1 MKPIS
6 ASGSFILFLITAL
19 SVKAGSL
26 ANDSLPHR
34 EASLTS
40 VDVLRQKKGLVNS
53 PTDFK
58 VILPVEVDVSD
69 LVSNFNVRFQ
79 ALGDNVTRLGD
90 QLRIV
95 EEENA
100 RVQNALK
107 EKVAGLETKL
117 QTSMEEADDLREQL
131 KASNEQNSKVDDL
144 REQLKAS
151 IEQKGVREK
160 LKTTNRTSGLFFVV
174 PRTKSLQSPRKV
186 YKVFFDGF
194 SVSDRRAYKGLMR
207 RNGTNDLSWQEARVA
222 CQDLGGDLAQPS
234 TWEEED
240 KLLTA
245 FGKAPEYINSEIPE
259 IYDWS
264 HFWIG
269 AKKDGADIAWVSGK
283 KIELDS
289 DLKFAQSW
297 WSQTGTWGC
306 GSICGRGISFYSCSK
321 RNAHHVGYVCEFYNA
336 SPICIQ

>member
-1 MKPIS
+1 MKAI
-6 ASGSFILFLITAL
+6 AIFTLVICFIGVEPLPGLI
-19 SVKAGSL
+19 
-26 ANDSLPHR
+26 
-34 EASLTS
+34 
-40 VDVLRQKKGLVNS
+40 NS
-53 PTDFK
+53 PTDLK
-58 VILPVEVDVSD
+58 AMLPVEVDISD

-117 QTSMEEADDLREQL
+117 QTSMEEADGLREQL

-234 TWEEED
+234 TREEED
-240 KLLTA
+240 EIMAA

-259 IYDWS
+259 IDDRW

-269 AKKDGADIAWVSGK
+269 AKKEGADIAWVSGK

-289 DLKFAQSW
+289 DLKFAERGW
-297 WSQTGTWGC
+297 KDPFTWGC
-306 GSICGRGISFYSCSK
+306 GSIRGKGISFYSCSK
-321 RNAHHVGYVCEFYNA
+321 VHHVGHVCEFYSA

>member
-1 MKPIS
+1 MKAI
-6 ASGSFILFLITAL
+6 GIFILVICCIG
-19 SVKAGSL
+19 VE
-26 ANDSLPHR
+26 SLP
-34 EASLTS
+34 
-40 VDVLRQKKGLVNS
+40 
-53 PTDFK
+53 
-58 VILPVEVDVSD
+58 
-69 LVSNFNVRFQ
+69 
-79 ALGDNVTRLGD
+79 
-90 QLRIV
+90 
-95 EEENA
+95 
-100 RVQNALK
+100 
-107 EKVAGLETKL
+107 
-117 QTSMEEADDLREQL
+117 
-131 KASNEQNSKVDDL
+131 
-144 REQLKAS
+144 
-151 IEQKGVREK
+151 GVREK
-160 LKTTNRTSGLFFVV
+160 RETKSCTSGLFFVP
-174 PRTKSLQSPRKV
+174 PRKVKV
-186 YKVFFDGF
+186 YKVFFNGF
-194 SVSDRRAYKGLMR
+194 SVSDTGLTK
-207 RNGTNDLSWQEARVA
+207 RNRSNDLSWQEARVA

>member
-40 VDVLRQKKGLVNS
+40 VDVPRQKKGLVNS

-117 QTSMEEADDLREQL
+117 QTSMQEAYGLREQL

-144 REQLKAS
+144 LEQLKAS
-151 IEQKGVREK
+151 IEQKGVPKKRV
-160 LKTTNRTSGLFFVV
+160 TTNCSGLVFLR
-174 PRTKSLQSPRKV
+174 PSDTKV
-186 YKVFFDGF
+186 YKVIFTGF
-194 SVSDRRAYKGLMR
+194 SDTELTI
-207 RNGTNDLSWQEARVA
+207 RNRESILSWQEARLA
-222 CQDLGGDLAQPS
+222 CQDLGGDLAQPE
-234 TWEEED
+234 TRED
-240 KLLTA
+240 QAKIMA
-245 FGKAPEYINSEIPE
+245 VFGKAHRYIKIFYSS
-259 IYDWS
+259 WK
-264 HFWIG
+264 FWIG
-269 AKKDGADIAWVSGK
+269 IEKKRADITWVSGK
-283 KIELDS
+283 KIANDS
-289 DLKFAQSW
+289 DLRITPRELEAWKYYGKERIS
-297 WSQTGTWGC
+297 GC
-306 GSICGRGISFYSCSK
+306 GNINDEGIGFRSCSK
-321 RNAHHVGYVCEFYNA
+321 GHAQGHAQGYVCEFAEA
-336 SPICIQ
+336 SPICVH